1 MTILTVCLATVLL
14 VRRWA
19 TGASPSPSPSSSPSP
34 TGRGILLK
42 PAPGAKEAEEEEKDV
57 EKGGR
62 GVRSGKTVKNQEDL
76 VKGKANSSSPPLLP
90 LLAAPRDIRIFHH
103 WHFLL

>member
-19 TGASPSPSPSSSPSP
+19 TGASPSPSPSPSP
-34 TGRGILLK
+34 TGRGVLLK

-62 GVRSGKTVKNQEDL
+62 GVKSGKAVKKQEDL
-76 VKGKANSSSPPLLP
+76 VKGKTNSSSPPLLP
-90 LLAAPRDIRIFHH
+90 LLAAPRDIRFFHR

>member
-19 TGASPSPSPSSSPSP
+19 TGASPSPSPSPSP

-42 PAPGAKEAEEEEKDV
+42 PAPVAKEAEEEEKDV

-90 LLAAPRDIRIFHH
+90 LLAAPRDIRFFHR